1 MKFIRGFKNL
11 FSDSLKTLL
20 IVAIAVFVL
29 INAIGNIGDLALFLA
44 SFVPLVLILISA
56 VGLQLKG
63 KILAAHLVLIL
74 TVFLGAGRTFIY
86 AITSFDFDSFS
97 FTANFSIEMIIAFI
111 IFIYLFLVVT
121 SYLLVGNTGAHLGKS
136 PVLISATIAFVYFFF
151 RDGFSVAVLKI
162 LPPLVALMF
171 GGDIFAIILL
181 LAGVADVP
189 FLLINHILIGTI
201 LQQPIS
207 YFLFT
212 AFGLYLIYGAI
223 MALLKHPK

>member
-1 MKFIRGFKNL
+1 MKFVRGFKNL
-11 FSDSLKTLL
+11 FSDMIYTILL
-20 IVAIAVFVL
+20 VAIAVFSL
-29 INAIGNIGDLALFLA
+29 INALGNTGDLMPFLA
-44 SFVPLVLILISA
+44 MFVPLVLILISA

-63 KILAAHLVLIL
+63 KTLAAHLVLLL

-86 AITSFDFDSFS
+86 AITSFDFDTMS
-97 FTANFSIEMIIAFI
+97 FTANFSIEMIIAFV
-111 IFIYLFLVVT
+111 IFVYLFLVVA

-136 PVLISATIAFVYFFF
+136 QVLISATIAFVFFFF

-171 GGDIFAIILL
+171 GSDFFAIVLL

-189 FLLINHILIGTI
+189 FLLLDYIFLATI
-201 LQQPIS
+201 LEQPVS

-212 AFGLYLIYGAI
+212 AFGLYLIYGAV
-223 MALLKHPK
+223 MALLKRPK

>member
-11 FSDSLKTLL
+11 FSNTVYTIF
-20 IVAIAVFVL
+20 IVAIAVFSLV
-29 INAIGNIGDLALFLA
+29 NALGNNGELMPFLA

-63 KILAAHLVLIL
+63 KTLAAHLVLIL
-74 TVFLGAGRTFIY
+74 TVFLGAGRAFIY
-86 AITSFDFDSFS
+86 AITSFDFSTLSFS
-97 FTANFSIEMIIAFI
+97 ANFSIELIIAFV
-111 IFIYLFLVVT
+111 IFAYLFLVVA
-121 SYLLVGNTGAHLGKS
+121 SHLLVGKTGAHLGKS
-136 PVLISATIAFVYFFF
+136 PILISATIAFLYFFF

-171 GGDIFAIILL
+171 GSDFFAIVLL

-189 FLLINHILIGTI
+189 FILLDHIFLATI

-223 MALLKHPK
+223 MGLLKYKR

>member
-11 FSDSLKTLL
+11 FSDSLKTVL
-20 IVAIAVFVL
+20 IVAIVVFTLV
-29 INAIGNIGDLALFLA
+29 NAFGNIGDLMPFLA

-63 KILAAHLVLIL
+63 KILAAHLILIL

-86 AITSFDFDSFS
+86 AITSFDFETLS
-97 FTANFSIEMIIAFI
+97 FTANFSVEMILAFV
-111 IFIYLFLVVT
+111 IFVYLFLVVT
-121 SYLLVGNTGAHLGKS
+121 SYLLVGKTGAHLGKS
-136 PVLISATIAFVYFFF
+136 PVLISATIAFIYFFF

-171 GGDIFAIILL
+171 GSDFFAILLL

-189 FLLINHILIGTI
+189 FLLLDHIFIGTI
-201 LQQPIS
+201 LQQPVS

-223 MALLKHPK
+223 TALLKHPK